1 MAMSVGYKV
10 SKVHRVAEFKA
21 GFVLRDFI
29 NKLYEEKKTLSIEKN
44 ELNKALK
51 LDPENEAIKARIA
64 EVECLIV
71 SAKLKLNGLYGST
84 IINQDRHS
92 ETEILDVTETKLLK
106 KRISSLTFQVPV
118 PGRPEGPDQ
127 QYESLL

>member
-29 NKLYEEKKTLSIEKN
+29 TKLYEEKKTLSIEKN

-64 EVECLIV
+64 EVECRIV
-71 SAKLKLNGLYGST
+71 SAKLKLNGFMAAPSST
-84 IINQDRHS
+84 KIA
-92 ETEILDVTETKLLK
+92 TVKLRL
-106 KRISSLTFQVPV
+106 STLP
-118 PGRPEGPDQ
+118 RP
-127 QYESLL
+127 SC